1 MRLKNNGHIAFNDP
15 DVADF
20 NDKVL
25 AKVIDLDET
34 SRNQQVNDGC
44 FACID
49 EVPHKAITVTIP
61 GLTCAK
67 YLFCS
72 VPCATK
78 AKAVTRMFT
87 GEIAPDCPATILRRT
102 PNSRVYLDR
111 DSGAA
116 LL

>member
-1 MRLKNNGHIAFNDP
+1 MRSKNNGRIAF
-15 DVADF
+15 
-20 NDKVL
+20 
-25 AKVIDLDET
+25 
-34 SRNQQVNDGC
+34 NDGC

-78 AKAVTRMFT
+78 AKAVTGMFT

-111 DSGAA
+111 DSGVA